1 MKVARYEMPGKR
13 HRRNRPGGYGVI
25 WVTMPFDAIR
35 KPTQQPIDHTVPYGT
50 DLPGIACLA
59 TIIPSLR
66 DKTTDRLSHV
76 FDSTS
81 RFEDE
86 DDDEYEDETKEIRV

>member
-1 MKVARYEMPGKR
+1 MKVARHEMPGKR

-25 WVTMPFDAIR
+25 WVMMPFDAIP

-50 DLPGIACLA
+50 DLVSERPGIACLA

-66 DKTTDRLSHV
+66 DSERL
-76 FDSTS
+76 
-81 RFEDE
+81 RR
-86 DDDEYEDETKEIRV
+86 ETKKPFSDFS